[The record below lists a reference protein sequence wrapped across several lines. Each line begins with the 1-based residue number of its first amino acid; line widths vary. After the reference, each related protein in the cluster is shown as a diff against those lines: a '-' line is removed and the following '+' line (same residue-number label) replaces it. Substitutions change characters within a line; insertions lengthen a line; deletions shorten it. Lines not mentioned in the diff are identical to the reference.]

1 MSGRIHLLR
10 DETPNWLSITKW
22 SAQKSYTIHIQVALN
37 ELSRLCVC
45 VSVSCM
51 CPSQR
56 RILDLRGNK
65 GVMGKIVGRIGKGG
79 NVVMYFN

>member
-1 MSGRIHLLR
+1 MLRMSGRIHLLR

-45 VSVSCM
+45 VCIMYVSVTKKNSGFE
-51 CPSQR
+51 R
-56 RILDLRGNK
+56 E
-65 GVMGKIVGRIGKGG
+65 
-79 NVVMYFN
+79 